1 MDNTKIARIKMHES
15 FMTSERLNQIID
27 RVNSM
32 TPLYYSIQKL
42 IENLKSAKDDY
53 TLQID
58 QFITQYG
65 EIIEKTPNIV
75 ELLNSFGDFQ
85 KEVYQNVFVGTTEEI
100 NDRPVEDGQWLI
112 EKVGETEGIVY
123 YDEGTTR
130 RVIASGGSSMPIIS
144 IDPITKMWL
153 IDGVDTEVSAA
164 SQIAGPSG
172 ANGLPGQ
179 PATFHQFV
187 SIENLPTLLSEGSN
201 AHFNKAFLDSEGYLY
216 FPQATNNLAL
226 SPARPYYKTSFSIKG
241 DKGDKGDQGLKGE
254 TGAGLVL
261 KGFRNSWEALPITGQ
276 DGDGYVLRLKEEGGE
291 FLNDTVGYLWVY
303 DSNGTTVNGILRP
316 FKFVGPIQGER
327 GEGLQLRTDSGY
339 IQYKYPSDTVWTNLI
354 ALSALTGQAATIQV
368 GEVVTLTEDQ
378 VATITEG
385 GTPQNKVLNF
395 GLPKGKNIELRQG
408 ETHIQWAIDGTDV
421 WSNLIPI
428 SDLLGPQ
435 GLAATVQVGTVVA
448 SEPGS
453 APQITEGGTPQEK
466 ILNFVLPRGIAG
478 ADGQEISLQVADGY
492 IQWKLTNAALWTNL
506 IALSAIKG
514 DPGTAATISVGT
526 VSASEP
532 GSAPQVTEGGTAN
545 ARVFNFVLPRDIQG
559 PNGLAVSLQKTESH
573 IQWRLGTGL
582 WNNLVPLSEIKGD
595 MGDSGPISIYYPGSG
610 DSFVSGTNLKTYIQL
625 NMSDFFLITITD
637 HAFESNSYG
646 TALLDGYTLVGTGRL
661 TFIPFSWREGT
672 TIKSGVLE
680 CSDGVFTFYPTT
692 GTVVSTSKTFRFR
705 IVRIDRLVSAEE

>member
-53 TLQID
+53 ALQID

-85 KEVYQNVFVGTTEEI
+85 KEIYQNVFVGTTEEI
-100 NDRPVEDGQWLI
+100 NNRPVEDGQWLI

-153 IDGVDTEVSAA
+153 IDGVNTEVSAT
-164 SQIAGPSG
+164 SQVAGPSG

-187 SIENLPTLLSEGSN
+187 SIDNLPTLLSEGSN

-261 KGFRNSWEALPITGQ
+261 KGFRTTWEALPITGQ
-276 DGDGYVLRLKEEGGE
+276 DGDGYILRLKEEGGQ
-291 FLNDTVGYLWVY
+291 FLDDTVGYLWVY

-327 GEGLQLRTDSGY
+327 GEGLKLRTDSGF
-339 IQYKYPSDTVWTNLI
+339 IQYKYPSDDVWANLI
-354 ALSALTGQAATIQV
+354 ALSALTGQAATIEV
-368 GEVVTLTEDQ
+368 GEVVTLAEDQ
-378 VATITEG
+378 RATIEEG
-385 GTPQNKVLNF
+385 GTAQHKVLNF
-395 GLPKGKNIELRQG
+395 GLPKGKNIKLKQG
-408 ETHIQWAIDGTDV
+408 ETHIQWAIDGTEV
-421 WSNLIPI
+421 WSDVVRI
-428 SDLLGPQ
+428 SDLQGPQ
-435 GLAATVQVGTVVA
+435 GLAATVEVGTVDA

-453 APQITEGGTPQEK
+453 EPQIIESGTPQEK
-466 ILNFVLPRGIAG
+466 VLNFILPRGIAG
-478 ADGQEISLQVADGY
+478 ANGQEISLQVADGS
-492 IQWKLTNAALWTNL
+492 IQWKLTNGEWNNL

-532 GSAPQVTEGGTAN
+532 GSVPQVTEGGTAN
-545 ARVFNFVLPRDIQG
+545 ARVFNFVLPRGIQG
-559 PNGLAVSLQKTESH
+559 PDGLAVSLQKTTTH
-573 IQWRLGTGL
+573 IQWRLGTGT
-582 WNNLVPLSEIKGD
+582 WSNLVALSEIKGD
-595 MGDSGPISIYYPGSG
+595 PGGGISEVAGAPMSTDQTVTVDGFAVQLNLYDHANTLTTTKWIYKDKTINITNGSG
-610 DSFVSGTNLKTYIQL
+610 GNYQVLSIIITFTAEQVSIEYK
-625 NMSDFFLITITD
+625 
-637 HAFESNSYG
+637 E
-646 TALLDGYTLVGTGRL
+646 
-661 TFIPFSWREGT
+661 T
-672 TIKSGVLE
+672 TINGSGAPKNE
-680 CSDGVFTFYPTT
+680 I
-692 GTVVSTSKTFRFR
+692 VVYK
-705 IVRIDRLVSAEE
+705 VKQVQ